1 MLSQK
6 FMFIVLT
13 TAFLAGGSGYA
24 TANCDAEIVKLDEAM
39 KDTSLSAAGKDGLR
53 RAKQAA
59 TATSTSGDSACGNV
73 IADAMRSAGLAAAP
87 GERAASKPP
96 ASMAATD
103 LSELRGVAADCL
115 SLINVGKLSPARRQ
129 AKYLEAA
136 WNQVESPLRSRGSER
151 AEVLDH
157 AVARAV
163 STLRSRKPDAAASR
177 EALTS
182 LLAAI
187 DAAK

>member
-1 MLSQK
+1 MCSQEL
-6 FMFIVLT
+6 MFVVLT

-39 KDTSLSAAGKDGLR
+39 KDTSLSADAKDGLR

-59 TATSTSGDSACGNV
+59 TAASTSGDSACGKV
-73 IADAMRSAGLAAAP
+73 VADAMRSAGLAAT

-96 ASMAATD
+96 ASMAAATD

-115 SLINVGKLSPARRQ
+115 SLVNVGKLSPARRQ

-136 WNQVESPLRSRGSER
+136 WDQVESQLRSRGSER

-163 STLRSRKPDAAASR
+163 STLRSRRPDAAASQQ
-177 EALTS
+177 ALNFES
-182 LLAAI
+182 H
-187 DAAK
+187 

>member
-6 FMFIVLT
+6 FIFIVLT
-13 TAFLAGGSGYA
+13 TAFMTGGSGYA

-39 KDTSLSAAGKDGLR
+39 KVTSLSADTKVGLR

-59 TATSTSGDSACGNV
+59 TAASTSGDSACGKV
-73 IADAMRSAGLAAAP
+73 VADAMRSAGLAAP

-96 ASMAATD
+96 ASVAATD

-115 SLINVGKLSPARRQ
+115 SLVNVGKLSPARRQ

-136 WNQVESPLRSRGSER
+136 WDQVESQLRSRGSER
-151 AEVLDH
+151 AEVLDY

-163 STLRSRKPDAAASR
+163 ATLRSREPDAAASQ
-177 EALTS
+177 EALNS

>member
-6 FMFIVLT
+6 FIFVVLT
-13 TAFLAGGSGYA
+13 TAFMTGGSGYA

-39 KDTSLSAAGKDGLR
+39 KVTSLSADTKVGLR

-59 TATSTSGDSACGNV
+59 TAASTSGDSACGKV
-73 IADAMRSAGLAAAP
+73 VADAMRSAGLAAP

-96 ASMAATD
+96 ASVAATD

-115 SLINVGKLSPARRQ
+115 SLVNVGKLSPARRQ

-136 WNQVESPLRSRGSER
+136 WDQVESQLRSRGSER

-157 AVARAV
+157 AIARAV
-163 STLRSRKPDAAASR
+163 STLRSRKPDAAASH